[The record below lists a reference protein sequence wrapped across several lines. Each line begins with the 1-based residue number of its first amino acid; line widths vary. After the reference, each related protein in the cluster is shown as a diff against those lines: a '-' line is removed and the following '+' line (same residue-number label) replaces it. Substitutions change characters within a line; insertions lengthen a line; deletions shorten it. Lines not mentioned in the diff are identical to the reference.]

1 MRKRVLLIGGNFAPE
16 QTGIGKYNGEMTDWL
31 VNNGYD
37 CTVITSYPYYPQ
49 WQVQEPYR
57 KGKNWYTKET
67 AHNGRL
73 TIYRCPQYVPAQPSG
88 KKRILLD
95 ASFWLSAFFKLL
107 QLLPAKKYDV
117 VITVVPAFHLGLLAV
132 LYKKLRGARFLYHI
146 QDLQIEAARDLQM
159 IRSARLINL
168 LLGMEKY
175 ILKRADV
182 VSSIS
187 DGMMK
192 RIQEKTGKNVMFF
205 PNWVDTA
212 LFHPLDNKAAL
223 KEEYGF
229 SAADTIFLYSGAI
242 GEKQGLEAILHAAQ
256 ANPAATFLICGSGP
270 YKTQLQ
276 AQAEQMQVTN
286 VHFMPLQPFEQF
298 NRFLNMADVHLVIQK
313 AGASD
318 LVMPSKL
325 TTILAV
331 GGLAL
336 VTANPGSGLHELVN
350 RHRMGILVNAEDQQA
365 LNEGIRQA
373 MQQQAGELVQNARA
387 YAAENLAISSVMAR
401 FEREVFQPARKMKQ
415 PLAASAS

>member
-1 MRKRVLLIGGNFAPE
+1 MRKRVLLIGGNYAPE
-16 QTGIGKYNGEMTDWL
+16 QTGIGKYNGEMMQWL

-57 KGKNWYTKET
+57 KGKSWYKKEE
-67 AHNGRL
+67 AFDGRL
-73 TIYRCPQYVPAQPSG
+73 TIFRCPQYVPAQPSG

-107 QLLPAKKYDV
+107 QLLPAKKYDI

-132 LYKKLRGARFLYHI
+132 LYKKVRGARFLYHI

-159 IRSARLINL
+159 IRSQRMINV
-168 LLGMEKY
+168 LLGLEKY
-175 ILKRADV
+175 ILKKADV

-192 RIQEKTGKNVMFF
+192 RIQEKTGKEVMFF
-205 PNWVDTA
+205 PNWVDTS
-212 LFHPLDNKAAL
+212 LFHPLDNKAAI
-223 KEEYGF
+223 KQEYGF
-229 SAADTIFLYSGAI
+229 SPDDTIFLYSGAI
-242 GEKQGLEAILHAAQ
+242 GEKQGLEAILFAAE
-256 ANPAATFLICGSGP
+256 ANPAVQFLICGSGP
-270 YKTQLQ
+270 YKEQLQ
-276 AQAEQMQVTN
+276 ARARQMLLGN
-286 VHFMPLQPFEQF
+286 VHFMPLQPFEKF

-336 VTANPGSGLHELVN
+336 VTANPGSGLYELVN
-350 RHRMGILVNAEDQQA
+350 RHQMGILVDAENQQA
-365 LNEGIRQA
+365 LNEGIRKAAQENFSA
-373 MQQQAGELVQNARA
+373 QVQNARA
-387 YAAENLAISSVMAR
+387 YAAQNLAITGVMAR
-401 FEREVFQPARKMKQ
+401 FEETVVQHNKSTM
-415 PLAASAS
+415 LNYHN